1 MKNLS
6 EVEWG
11 EFKIGTLFTIEKCK
25 CSNVSKLPKGSIPY
39 IGATNRNNG
48 VLGFLKYDPNLI
60 TMGNCIAFI
69 CDGEGSLG
77 YSIYQR
83 NDFIGSTTVKVGRNN
98 NLNKYILLFITT
110 IADTVRG
117 KYNFG
122 FKRTEEH
129 LKREILLLPITPSGQ
144 PDYVFMENYMREIE
158 RSLIEKYRTY
168 LAQSMPQMSSW
179 EGGVKSLDEKKW
191 DEFEIG
197 KLFVLIPGKS
207 KGLNHLRKSNEG
219 ISYLGATNQN
229 NGVLCQVNKVRKYV
243 QKGNCIAFI
252 RNGEGSMGL
261 SVYKWEDFIAT
272 SDISIGYNSKL
283 NRYVG
288 MFITTIADRVR
299 GKYNFGYKRSGSRL
313 AKERLML
320 PIDET
325 GQPDYAYMESYMR
338 QQEYRCIS
346 RYLDLLKSRNVK

>member
-11 EFKIGTLFTIEKCK
+11 VFFIENIFKIAPGKRLTKSGMKQGKRPFIGASDSNNGITGFVSNE
-25 CSNVSKLPKGSIPY
+25 NVSVDSNILGVNYNGSVVENFYHPYSCLFSDDVKRFRFKKIKG
-39 IGATNRNNG
+39 
-48 VLGFLKYDPNLI
+48 
-60 TMGNCIAFI
+60 
-69 CDGEGSLG
+69 
-77 YSIYQR
+77 
-83 NDFIGSTTVKVGRNN
+83 
-98 NLNKYILLFITT
+98 NKYLYLFVKQIILMQKK
-110 IADTVRG
+110 
-117 KYNFG
+117 KYTYGYKFNE
-122 FKRTEEH
+122 KRMERQ
-129 LKREILLLPITPSGQ
+129 KILLPITTTGQ
-144 PDYVFMENYMREIE
+144 PDYAFMESYMREIE

-168 LAQSMPQMSSW
+168 LAQFMPQMSSW
-179 EGGVKSLDEKKW
+179 GGVKSLGEKKW